1 MIHALKILPEYF
13 EAVASGKKLFE
24 IREEDR
30 EVPFQ
35 VGDFLALNEYEKGAY
50 TRRCCLVE
58 VVYVLRDLPDYVPI
72 GKCVMGV
79 YPCKIGRL
87 KSDALQP
94 PVYGAKDLAGTGGHG
109 GTRKL
114 YRAFEDSSQIADLKA
129 NPPRPCRALTG
140 DGSTLVCSSTD
151 LYDEEGGLIGE

>member
-30 EVPFQ
+30 AVPFQ

-72 GKCVMGV
+72 GKCVMGL
-79 YPCKIGRL
+79 YPCNIGRIAERIAYRTDDFFR
-87 KSDALQP
+87 S
-94 PVYGAKDLAGTGGHG
+94 PVYGTQIQVMTKEQHDATH
-109 GTRKL
+109 KL
-114 YRAFEDSSQIADLKA
+114 YKAFME
-129 NPPRPCRALTG
+129 
-140 DGSTLVCSSTD
+140 DGSH
-151 LYDEEGGLIGE
+151 GK